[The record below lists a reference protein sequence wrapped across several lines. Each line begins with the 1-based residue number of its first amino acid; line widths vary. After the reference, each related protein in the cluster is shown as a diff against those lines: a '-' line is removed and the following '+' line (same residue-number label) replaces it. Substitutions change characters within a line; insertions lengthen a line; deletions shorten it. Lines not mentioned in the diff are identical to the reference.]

1 MNGIICINKP
11 QGFTSFDVIAKL
23 RGILKIKRIGHAGTL
38 DPMATGVLP
47 VFVGRATKACD
58 IMPDNHK
65 AYTASFRLG
74 TETDTQDS
82 SGTVLKTFK
91 ADVSLEDINNK
102 LKEFSGNIA
111 QIPPMYSAVS
121 VNGKRLYELARAG
134 IEIERKPRNI
144 FVKSLLL
151 EEYNQLT
158 CEGVLKIECSKGTY
172 VRTIIYDIGR
182 SLGCGAVMTALERT
196 SSNGFDISECVT
208 LGQVQEYADEGNAD
222 KLIVP
227 IERVFID
234 FPEIHLDP
242 KSAAMYRNGVKLT
255 PDEYSAEVYNEG
267 QKYRIFV
274 PDNTFVGLAYIEDN
288 YLRVYKNFT

>member
-23 RGILKIKRIGHAGTL
+23 RGILKMKRIGHAGTL

-82 SGTVLKTFK
+82 SGTVLKTLK
-91 ADVSLEDINNK
+91 ADICPEEINGI
-102 LKEFSGNIA
+102 LKDFSGNIE

-134 IEIERKPRNI
+134 IEVERKPRNVFI
-144 FVKSLLL
+144 KSLVL
-151 EEYNQLT
+151 EEYNRLT
-158 CEGVLKIECSKGTY
+158 GEGVLKIECSKGTY
-172 VRTIIYDIGR
+172 VRTIIHDIGQ

-196 SSNGFDISECVT
+196 SSNGFDISECLT
-208 LGQVQEYADEGNAD
+208 LEQVQKYSDEGNAD
-222 KLIVP
+222 SLIVP
-227 IERVFID
+227 IDRVFID
-234 FPEIHLDP
+234 FPEIHLDH
-242 KSAAMYRNGVKLT
+242 KSAAMYRNGVKLR
-255 PDEYSAEVYNEG
+255 PDEYRADVYNEG
-267 QKYRIFV
+267 QKYRIFN
-274 PDNTFVGLAYIEDN
+274 PDNTFVGLACIEDN

>member
-82 SGTVLKTFK
+82 SGTVLKTLK
-91 ADVSLEDINNK
+91 ADVNREDINNK

-134 IEIERKPRNI
+134 IEVERQPRNI

-151 EEYNQLT
+151 EEYNVLT

-172 VRTIIYDIGR
+172 VRTIIHDIGQ

-222 KLIVP
+222 KLIIP

-242 KSAAMYRNGVKLT
+242 KYASMYRNGVKLT
-255 PDEYSAEVYNEG
+255 PDEYSAEVYKEG
-267 QKYRIFV
+267 HKYRVFA
-274 PDNTFVGLAYIEDN
+274 PDNTFIGLAYIEDN

>member
-38 DPMATGVLP
+38 DPMATGVRP

-158 CEGVLKIECSKGTY
+158 CEGALKI
-172 VRTIIYDIGR
+172 
-182 SLGCGAVMTALERT
+182 
-196 SSNGFDISECVT
+196 
-208 LGQVQEYADEGNAD
+208 
-222 KLIVP
+222 
-227 IERVFID
+227 
-234 FPEIHLDP
+234 
-242 KSAAMYRNGVKLT
+242 
-255 PDEYSAEVYNEG
+255 
-267 QKYRIFV
+267 
-274 PDNTFVGLAYIEDN
+274 
-288 YLRVYKNFT
+288 